1 MQSLSRA
8 LTLLLELS
16 RRGRP
21 LTLSELTDTVGLHK
35 STVYRMLTTF
45 VDHGLVQRDE
55 ANRYL
60 IGQGVL
66 DLVDAA
72 RADPMRQAR
81 LAAMITALTRSIG
94 QPSSYAVPHGA
105 ELVRTIDVDQHGCVL
120 PSAGRPAPAP
130 LHATALGKAY
140 LAFRP
145 RAESERYVAAGACTP
160 YTDRTIVE
168 GNTLQANLDRTRV
181 RGYAIEDRE
190 YAPTVRRLA
199 APVVGADGL
208 ALAAVG
214 VVIPGSVRDQ
224 AILRRLGAAVVA
236 CADRI
241 GSVLS
246 GYEPGA
252 ANHRDATALS
262 TTIVRRRQAVTL

>member
-55 ANRYL
+55 TNRYL
-60 IGQGVL
+60 IGHGVL

-72 RADPMRQAR
+72 RADPMRNAR
-81 LAAMITALTRSIG
+81 LAAMMSALSRSIG
-94 QPSSYAVPHGA
+94 QASSYAVPHRG
-105 ELVRTIDVDQHGCVL
+105 ELVRSIEVDPHGAVL
-120 PSAGRPAPAP
+120 PSPGHLAPAP

-145 RAESERYVAAGACTP
+145 RAEGEQYVAAGGCTR
-160 YTDRTIVE
+160 YTDRTIVD
-168 GNTLQANLDRTRV
+168 GDSLLGSLARARV

-190 YAPTVRRLA
+190 YAPTLRRLA

-214 VVIPGSVRDQ
+214 VMIPGSVRDQ
-224 AILRRLGAAVVA
+224 AILRRLGSAVVA

-241 GSVLS
+241 GSFLS
-246 GYEPGA
+246 GWEPGA
-252 ANHRDATALS
+252 ANHGGATALS
-262 TTIVRRRQAVTL
+262 TPIVRRQQAVTL